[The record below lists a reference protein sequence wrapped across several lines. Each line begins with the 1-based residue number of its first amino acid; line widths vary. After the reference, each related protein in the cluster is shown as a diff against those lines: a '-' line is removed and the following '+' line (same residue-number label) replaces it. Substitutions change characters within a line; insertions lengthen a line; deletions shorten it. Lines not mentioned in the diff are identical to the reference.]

1 MRITV
6 LATVAATTML
16 AACSSGAEPEDVIA
30 TIRATE
36 QAQLDAIAGDDLVGI
51 ARLYADDAV
60 LVRPDGTRLVGGAAI
75 ADAYGDLVADPAF
88 HIEVTPADGWA
99 SSAEDVAALASNV
112 DITVTDPESGEPM
125 TEHMISQTV
134 WTRKSGGTWMIRSA
148 INAPRAGDRADV
160 ATPMESDVEA
170 DVAQDPQEG

>member
-1 MRITV
+1 MRIAV

-16 AACSSGAEPEDVIA
+16 AACSGGADPDEVIA

-36 QAQLDAIAGDDLVGI
+36 QAQLDAIASDDLVGI

-88 HIEVTPADGWA
+88 HIEVTPAEGWA
-99 SSAEDVAALASNV
+99 SSAEDLAALDSNV
-112 DITVTDPESGEPM
+112 DITTTDPESGEPV
-125 TEHMISQTV
+125 TEKMISQTV
-134 WTRKSGGTWMIRSA
+134 WTRESGGTWMIRSA
-148 INAPRAGDRADV
+148 INAPRADGQA
-160 ATPMESDVEA
+160 EA
-170 DVAQDPQEG
+170 DAEPEAEPDASQEG